1 MRQLFYRSVWLPAIL
16 TTVFMLMALAL
27 LVGISWRSLN
37 RLGSTHAHILL
48 VDRIQRVALDLQQD
62 LVQTNHNEATEKR
75 RLDRARHEVSD
86 ILASDRLR
94 ASEAA
99 RRLRQLEGQLTSS
112 QSDTRG
118 AIVGALTTIN
128 DALAAEEDAHDRLLT
143 RLKRDAARE
152 RDIATATM
160 VAFPALAFLVIFLLR
175 HRILLPLHNLRSLMT
190 LLAEQRYRP
199 APLDNVDPMLR
210 PLFENYNHLAA
221 RLGDLEQARQARQ
234 HSLEAE
240 VRAASQTLLEQQR
253 NLANVERLAAV
264 GEVAAG
270 LAHELR
276 NPLAGIQ
283 MALSNLRTEVETED
297 QIERLDLVIEELK
310 RLTALLNALL
320 SQAKQT
326 PEPVR
331 ELDIASVVEELS
343 GLARYQLPTRVQL
356 KHQMQAGLR
365 CRLPEARLRQA
376 LLNLVLNA
384 AHAID
389 DHAGTI
395 TIAAEY
401 ADGDV
406 YLSVTDDGPG
416 FPPEMLESVVR
427 PFDTQRIQG
436 TGLGLVLVR
445 RFAND
450 VGGQLELANH
460 EPHGAR
466 VTLRLPCKELGRG

>member
-62 LVQTNHNEATEKR
+62 LVQTNHNEAAEKR
-75 RLDRARHEVSD
+75 RLDRARHEVGE
-86 ILASDRLR
+86 ILASDRLL

-99 RRLRQLEGQLTSS
+99 LRLEQLEKQLTSS
-112 QSDTRG
+112 QSDTR
-118 AIVGALTTIN
+118 ASIIAALTTIN
-128 DALAAEEDAHDRLLT
+128 DALTAEEDAHDRLLT
-143 RLKRDAARE
+143 RLKHDAARE
-152 RDIATATM
+152 RDIATAIM
-160 VAFPALAFLVIFLLR
+160 VAFPTLAFLVIFLLR

-221 RLGDLEQARQARQ
+221 RLADLEQARQARQ

-297 QIERLDLVIEELK
+297 QVERLDLVIEELK
-310 RLTALLNALL
+310 RLTTLLNALL

-356 KHQMQAGLR
+356 KYHVQAGLR
-365 CRLPEARLRQA
+365 CRLPEVRLRQA

-401 ADGDV
+401 ADDDV

-416 FPPEMLESVVR
+416 FPPQMLENVLR

-450 VGGQLELANH
+450 VGGQLELANC

-466 VTLRLPCKELGRG
+466 VTLRLPCKELRRG